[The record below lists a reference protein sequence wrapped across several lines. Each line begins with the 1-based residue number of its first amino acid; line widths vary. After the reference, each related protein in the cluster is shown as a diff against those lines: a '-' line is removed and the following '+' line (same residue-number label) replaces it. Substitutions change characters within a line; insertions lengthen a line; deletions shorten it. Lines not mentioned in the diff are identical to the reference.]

1 MVILDTNIIIDH
13 LRQPPGTSVL
23 TDLLSR
29 FSYQDLKFS
38 LLTLQELYAGTST
51 KVPQKEKDLLATIS
65 QFEILPYTYEI
76 AKLAGEIMRDLNHS
90 IELADAAIAAT
101 ALINNCELATLNRKD
116 FAGISELS
124 LFPLEY

>member
-23 TDLLSR
+23 TNLLSR

-38 LLTLQELYAGTST
+38 LLTLQELYAGNST
-51 KVPQKEKDLLATIS
+51 RASQKEKDLLATIS

-76 AKLAGEIMRDLNHS
+76 AKLAGEITRDLNHS
-90 IELADAAIAAT
+90 IDLADASIAAT

-116 FAGISELS
+116 FAGIPDLS
-124 LFPLEY
+124 LFPLEN